1 MLGLTRPGSSEILGA
16 DMPNRLRFTMKN
28 PMAAALAGMLALAP
42 LAASADTLLS
52 AADAQIYRQAF
63 ALAEQ
68 QDWAAA
74 RALATG
80 AGEQLP
86 AKFIQWM
93 DLIRPGPGR
102 SFDEITGFMRDNP
115 DWPGQVS
122 LQEQGERSMPT
133 NLGADETLAWF
144 GDREPVTI
152 EGATALARALFAKGL
167 QEQGIALVRIAWATL
182 PVSASAEGPF
192 LAANAAYLR
201 PEDHVARLDRLL
213 WEGETAAA
221 ERMMSLVDPAHR
233 ALATARIRLRQKDG
247 GVDVAIE
254 RIPAEYMR
262 DPGLVYERARWRR
275 QAGDDLGAAE
285 ILDPPP
291 TDAARPDLMWRELEN
306 AARKALARGDV
317 SVAYRLAAA
326 HGTTEGVVFADG
338 EWFSGWVASRFLA
351 EQRLAYDHFT
361 RMYAGVGSAVSLAR
375 GAYWSGRAAEEM
387 GDLALAQ
394 QWYRTSAENLS
405 AYYGQLAAQRL
416 GTLEG
421 LGFRPIPEPTAE
433 EYAAFNAQEQIRLI
447 LMLAELGQDDR
458 CRSFFNRLAE
468 KTDSPVELRL
478 LAELGQR
485 IGRDDYMVAV
495 AKTARTK
502 GVEMLELLYPL
513 RSLPAGGG
521 PEDALVLAI
530 IRQESA
536 FALDAVS
543 SAGARGLM
551 QLMPGTAKH
560 VAGKLGTSYE
570 EARLTTDGDYNIGL
584 GRAYLQELLDRYGG
598 SYVLAIAS
606 YNAGPGRVSEW
617 IEEYGDP
624 RGYDVDVVD
633 WIEMIPFNETRNYVQ
648 RVLENLQIYRYR
660 LDGTAVALTLEQDL
674 GR

>member
-1 MLGLTRPGSSEILGA
+1 MLGLTRPGSSEILGTTMA
-16 DMPNRLRFTMKN
+16 RSRFTMKN
-28 PMAAALAGMLALAP
+28 PIAVALAGMLVLAP
-42 LAASADTLLS
+42 LAAPADTLLT

-63 ALAEQ
+63 ALVEQ
-68 QDWAAA
+68 QEWAAA

-102 SFDEITGFMRDNP
+102 SFDEITAFMRDNP

-122 LQEQGERSMPT
+122 LQEQGERAMPA
-133 NLGADETLAWF
+133 NLGAEETLAWF
-144 GDREPVTI
+144 ADREPVTI

-167 QEQGIALVRIAWATL
+167 QDQGIATVRLAWATL

-192 LAANAAYLR
+192 LTANAAYLR
-201 PEDHVARLDRLL
+201 PEDHIARLDRLL
-213 WEGETAAA
+213 WEGDAGAA

-254 RIPAEYMR
+254 RVPAELMR

-291 TDAARPDLMWRELEN
+291 TNAARPDLMWRELEN

-326 HGTTEGVVFADG
+326 HGTTEGVVFAEG

-394 QWYRTSAENLS
+394 NWYRTAAENLS
-405 AYYGQLAAQRL
+405 AYYGQLAAQKL
-416 GTLEG
+416 GTVEG
-421 LGFRPIPEPTAE
+421 LGFKPTPEPTAE
-433 EYAAFNAQEQIRLI
+433 EFAAFNAQEQIRLI
-447 LMLAELGQDDR
+447 LMLAELDQDDR
-458 CRSFFNRLAE
+458 CRSFFTRLAE
-468 KTDSPVELRL
+468 KTDSPVQLRL

-513 RSLPAGGG
+513 RSLPAGSGA
-521 PEDALVLAI
+521 EDALVLAI

-560 VAGKLGTSYE
+560 VAGKIGSTYDE
-570 EARLTTDGDYNIGL
+570 GRLTTDGDYNVTL
-584 GRAYLQELLDRYGG
+584 GRAYIQELLDRYGG

-606 YNAGPGRVSEW
+606 YNAGPARVSEW
-617 IEEYGDP
+617 ISEYGDP
-624 RGYDVDVVD
+624 RGNGVDVVD

-660 LDGTAVALTLEQDL
+660 LDGTAVALTMEQDL

>member
-1 MLGLTRPGSSEILGA
+1 
-16 DMPNRLRFTMKN
+16 
-28 PMAAALAGMLALAP
+28 MAAAVAALLALAP
-42 LAASADTLLS
+42 TAAPADPLLS
-52 AADAQIYRQAF
+52 AADRQIYRQAF
-63 ALAEQ
+63 ALVEQ
-68 QDWAAA
+68 QEWAAA

-86 AKFIQWM
+86 AKFIQWL

-122 LQEQGERSMPT
+122 LQEQGERAMPA
-133 NLGADETLAWF
+133 NLGTDETLVWF
-144 GDREPVTI
+144 ADREPVTI

-167 QEQGIALVRIAWATL
+167 KDQAIAMVRTAWATL
-182 PVSASAEGPF
+182 PVSGTAEGPF

-201 PEDHVARLDRLL
+201 PEDHIARLDRLL
-213 WEGETAAA
+213 WEGEAAAA

-233 ALATARIRLRQKDG
+233 ALATARIRLRQLDG
-247 GVDVAIE
+247 GVDAAIE
-254 RIPAEYMR
+254 RIPADLLR

-291 TDAARPDLMWRELEN
+291 TGVARPDLMWRELEN
-306 AARKALARGDV
+306 AARKALARGDI

-326 HGTTEGVVFADG
+326 HGTTEGIVFADG

-351 EQRLAYDHFT
+351 EHRLGYDHFT

-375 GAYWSGRAAEEM
+375 GAYWAGRAAEAM

-394 QWYRTSAENLS
+394 NWYRSAAENLS

-416 GTLEG
+416 GTLDG
-421 LGFRPIPEPTAE
+421 LGFKPAPEPTEAE
-433 EYAAFNAQEQIRLI
+433 IAAFNADEQIRLI
-447 LMLAELGQDDR
+447 RMLAELDQDDR
-458 CRSFFNRLAE
+458 CRSFFSRLAE
-468 KTDSPVELRL
+468 KTDSGAALRL
-478 LAELGQR
+478 LAELGR
-485 IGRDDYMVAV
+485 SIGRDDYMVAV
-495 AKTARTK
+495 AKVARTK

-521 PEDALVLAI
+521 PEDALVLAV

-551 QLMPGTAKH
+551 QLMPATAKH
-560 VAGKLGTSYE
+560 VAGKIGSSYDE
-570 EARLTTDGDYNIGL
+570 GRLTTDGDYNIGL
-584 GRAYLQELLDRYGG
+584 GRAYLQELLDRYSG
-598 SYVLAIAS
+598 SYVLAIAA
-606 YNAGPGRVSEW
+606 YNAGPQRVSEW
-617 IEEYGDP
+617 LNEYGDP
-624 RGYDVDVVD
+624 RGYGVDPVD
-633 WIEMIPFNETRNYVQ
+633 WIETIPFGETRNYVQ

-660 LDGTAVALTLEQDL
+660 MDGSVVALTLEQDL